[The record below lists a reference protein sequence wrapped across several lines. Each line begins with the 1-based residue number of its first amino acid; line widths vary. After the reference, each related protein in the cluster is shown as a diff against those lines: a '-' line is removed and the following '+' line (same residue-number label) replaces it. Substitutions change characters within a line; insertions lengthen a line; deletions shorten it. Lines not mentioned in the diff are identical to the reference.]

1 LHEGNRVVRCN
12 EGPIGFALDVI
23 SQWHK
28 EYRFVVSFLEEMEAT
43 VAFSPLE
50 NWGSDVFDVPKPLGF
65 KLAQQQACRN
75 QFFAAPTAPRGSS
88 EGTSS
93 MQRPRAK
100 RKQAA
105 GHAAPIRQEDR
116 LHANPIRQEDRLHA
130 NPIRQEDRLHANE
143 NLYAPRAARAEA
155 GILGCDGCG
164 RKGHTAEQ
172 CFCKRH
178 PNWNTQQ
185 GSVKW
190 KDSAIAKEIRHLAN
204 GNLRSL
210 PPEGV

>member
-1 LHEGNRVVRCN
+1 
-12 EGPIGFALDVI
+12 
-23 SQWHK
+23 
-28 EYRFVVSFLEEMEAT
+28 MEAT

-50 NWGSDVFDVPKPLGF
+50 NWGSDVFDASKPLGF
-65 KLAQQQACRN
+65 KVAQQQACRN
-75 QFFAAPTAPRGSS
+75 QSSTAPTAPRGSL

-93 MQRPRAK
+93 IQRPRAQ

-105 GHAAPIRQEDR
+105 HHAAPIRQEDR
-116 LHANPIRQEDRLHA
+116 LQANPIRQKDRLHA
-130 NPIRQEDRLHANE
+130 NPICQEDRLHANE
-143 NLYAPRAARAEA
+143 NPYAPRAARAEA

-164 RKGHTAEQ
+164 REGHTAKQ

-178 PNWNTQQ
+178 PNWNTQH

-190 KDSAIAKEIRHLAN
+190 KDSAIAKEIRKLAN

-210 PPEGV
+210 PSEGVQWLPDDKVWIGGKS